1 MKIAIPLTGGVLSTH
16 FGHCEEFAVLEID
29 EQSKQILEKS
39 LHKAPPHEPG
49 ALPAW
54 LATFGVNLI
63 IAGGMGSRAQNLFA
77 DNGISVIIGA
87 PSKSPEEL
95 ASMCVAGTLVS
106 GDNVC
111 DH

>member
-1 MKIAIPLTGGVLSTH
+1 MKIAIPLANGNLSMH
-16 FGHCEEFAVLEID
+16 FGHCDAFAIID
-29 EQSKQILEKS
+29 VDDTSAVISREDLT
-39 LHKAPPHEPG
+39 PPQHEPG
-49 ALPAW
+49 VLPAW
-54 LATFGVNLI
+54 LGTLKVNAI

>member
-1 MKIAIPLTGGVLSTH
+1 MKVAIPLVEGNLSIH
-16 FGHCEEFAVLEID
+16 FGHCDSFAIMDVDDTGVVINREDLIP
-29 EQSKQILEKS
+29 
-39 LHKAPPHEPG
+39 PPHEPG
-49 ALPAW
+49 VLPTW
-54 LATFGVNLI
+54 LGTLGVNSI

-95 ASMCVAGTLVS
+95 ASMCIMGTLEN